1 MICCT
6 EQVLQREIAL
16 EMMRD
21 SFDQKQLEEAKS
33 LDQVSYTDDYLGEKA
48 AADSWELSLHSF
60 LRQEGI
66 PFQTEDEMRAKG
78 ELEIMH
84 TVFIS
89 FSISLLLITTS
100 ANTFFLSPVSG
111 CTSTPDVV
119 FSAESDVKINS
130 QSVRWMDC
138 KSYYGSATAQSFYKK
153 HVKQIQKYNTEF
165 GGNGAVVFKLGFSED
180 LVNNIQALFLF
191 LLPLAL

>member
-1 MICCT
+1 M
-6 EQVLQREIAL
+6 
-16 EMMRD
+16 
-21 SFDQKQLEEAKS
+21 
-33 LDQVSYTDDYLGEKA
+33 
-48 AADSWELSLHSF
+48 
-60 LRQEGI
+60 
-66 PFQTEDEMRAKG
+66 
-78 ELEIMH
+78 
-84 TVFIS
+84 
-89 FSISLLLITTS
+89 
-100 ANTFFLSPVSG
+100 SG

-153 HVKQIQKYNTEF
+153 HVKQIQKYNAEF
-165 GGNGAVVFKLGFSED
+165 GGTGAVVFKLGFSED